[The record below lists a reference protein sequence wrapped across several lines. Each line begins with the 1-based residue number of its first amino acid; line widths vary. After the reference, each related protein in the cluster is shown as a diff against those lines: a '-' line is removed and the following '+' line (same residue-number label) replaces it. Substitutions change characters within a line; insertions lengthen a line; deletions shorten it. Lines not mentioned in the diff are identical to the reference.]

1 MDTIICRSIQSF
13 IDLCDNNLIEGAS
26 VHCTFCIEGSAQW
39 MVDYFTEKGGNK
51 LSFTDQTRFGSL
63 ASIIY

>member
-26 VHCTFCIEGSAQW
+26 VHCTFYIEGSTQW
-39 MVDYFTEKGGNK
+39 MVDYFGEKGGSQ
-51 LSFTDQTRFGSL
+51 LSFTDQARFGGHL
-63 ASIIY
+63 RP